1 MTKVT
6 LYSQDNC
13 GHCLSTKEWL
23 EANEVDFVEVDV
35 RKDEEAFNAIV
46 DRGFNGTPVVSVN
59 DFEKSWAGY
68 DTDKLS
74 TLIDDEEEE
83 EDAPVN
89 MCGF

>member
-1 MTKVT
+1 MTKKVK
-6 LYSQDNC
+6 LYSQPGC
-13 GHCLSTKEWL
+13 GPCVATKNWL

-59 DFEKSWAGY
+59 DFETSWAGF
-68 DTDKLS
+68 DTEKLS
-74 TLIDDEEEE
+74 TLIDDEEE